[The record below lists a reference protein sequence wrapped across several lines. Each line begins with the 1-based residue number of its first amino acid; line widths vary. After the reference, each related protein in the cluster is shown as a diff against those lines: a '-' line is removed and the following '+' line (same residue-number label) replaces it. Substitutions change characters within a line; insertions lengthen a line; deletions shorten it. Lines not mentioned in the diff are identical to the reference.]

1 MSLDLFGRCE
11 LDLFDPPSG
20 CRARSPPELRKQ
32 REATE
37 QLDIR
42 HCEHSE
48 AIQGLPLRGPWIAS
62 SLRSSQ

>member
-1 MSLDLFGRCE
+1 MSLDLSGRCE
-11 LDLFDPPSG
+11 LDSLDPVSAAEP
-20 CRARSPPELRKQ
+20 RSPPELRKR

-42 HCEHSE
+42 HCERSE
-48 AIQGLPLRGPWIAS
+48 AIQGPPLRGPWIAS